1 VKKLIGLLVLV
12 VIVVVALGYFGFI
25 PGLDNLF
32 SRGPTDLGVRA
43 TAADYASANDKLGRV
58 RGELPAGDSPEDSI
72 GFQGS
77 HPVDAAFTQ
86 EELTATFQNRDWEYN
101 PFSDDFQV
109 RVNPDNTLEM
119 SGTLM
124 LDNILAASSAFGL
137 SAGEMGVIEDALS
150 VAKGNPAFHIK
161 IDTSIQNNDASLN
174 IQEMKVGKLPIP
186 ASAIPGDTLADL
198 VEGIL
203 YDTPGLNCESLSVKD
218 GKLHFKGM
226 YPDQTSYRP

>member
-1 VKKLIGLLVLV
+1 MKKIIGLLVVV
-12 VIVVVALGYFGFI
+12 VIAVLALAYFGFI
-25 PGLDNLF
+25 PGLSDLF
-32 SRGPTDLGVRA
+32 RSGPVDLGVRA
-43 TAADYASANDKLGRV
+43 TAEDYASASEKLGRV
-58 RGELPAGDSPEDSI
+58 RGVIPAGGSPEDSI
-72 GFQGS
+72 GFVGS
-77 HPVDAAFTQ
+77 HPVDTSFTQ

-124 LDNILAASSAFGL
+124 LDNILAASNAFGL
-137 SAGEMGVIEDALS
+137 SAGDMSAIENALGA
-150 VAKGNPAFHIK
+150 VKGNPAFHVK

-174 IQEMKVGKLPIP
+174 IQELKIGKLPIP
-186 ASAIPGDTLADL
+186 ASAIPEDSLAGL

-203 YDTPGLNCESLSVKD
+203 YDTPGLNCESLSVRD

-226 YPDQTSYRP
+226 YPDQTYYRP